1 MNCLTRNRRLMT
13 YSYNDASIDAAV
25 SDFADKNRRNLVE
38 TSGFPELE
46 LYTTYA
52 HGDEGAKVWYRDSLP
67 RLQALK
73 KKYDP
78 ENRFRFFNPIVA

>member
-1 MNCLTRNRRLMT
+1 MT
-13 YSYNDASIDAAV
+13 YNYNDASIDGAV
-25 SDFADKNRRNLVE
+25 SDFADKNRQNLVK
-38 TSGFPELE
+38 TSGFSELE

-52 HGDEGAKVWYRDSLP
+52 HGDEGAEVWYRDSLP
-67 RLQALK
+67 RLRELK